1 MLARMLMLSLT
12 IALVV
17 PSRATAADLGAGGSI
32 GEIFAPAPVQKTRR
46 NVAKDDDYTVAPWV
60 NNSPRVPGYYGRAG
74 DFYYSSYYGT
84 SPLLIWGRLPYACK
98 FYASC

>member
-1 MLARMLMLSLT
+1 MLARMLLSSLT
-12 IALVV
+12 IALV
-17 PSRATAADLGAGGSI
+17 SSSLATAADLGAGGSI
-32 GEIFAPAPVQKTRR
+32 GEIFVPGPIVKVPRYAARDSDFV
-46 NVAKDDDYTVAPWV
+46 VAPWV

-84 SPLLIWGRLPYACK
+84 SPLVIWRRLPYACK